1 MKDSEIVRRLRALIK
16 MAPKDR
22 PISIDKLELVAGV
35 SDNEVYEVA
44 RVGRMQ
50 EKTRVRLGRAL
61 TLVEN
66 DQVVV
71 KRGNGNSFPPT
82 PPKVTVRAAQPPQV
96 NVQRVTFGVAGPR
109 VEFVATNPRAFPDLR
124 PEPEKSRRR

>member
-1 MKDSEIVRRLRALIK
+1 

-22 PISIDKLELVAGV
+22 PISVNKLELVAGV

-50 EKTRVRLGRAL
+50 EKTRLRLGRAL
-61 TLVEN
+61 TLIEN
-66 DQVVV
+66 DQVLV

-82 PPKVTVRAAQPPQV
+82 PPKATALAKAQPPQV
-96 NVQRVTFGVAGPR
+96 NSQRGAFTAAGAR
-109 VEFVATNPRAFPDLR
+109 GEFVAPKP
-124 PEPEKSRRR
+124 S

>member
-1 MKDSEIVRRLRALIK
+1 MKDQEIVRRLRALIK

-22 PISIDKLELVAGV
+22 PISIDRLELVAGV

-82 PPKVTVRAAQPPQV
+82 PPKVTVRAPQPPQAW
-96 NVQRVTFGVAGPR
+96 TAWSPR
-109 VEFVATNPRAFPDLR
+109 
-124 PEPEKSRRR
+124 

>member
-1 MKDSEIVRRLRALIK
+1 MRRLRALIAL
-16 MAPKDR
+16 APKDR
-22 PISIDKLELVAGV
+22 PISINKLELIAGV

-50 EKTRVRLGRAL
+50 EKTRVRLSRAL

-71 KRGNGNSFPPT
+71 KRGNGNSFPHT
-82 PPKVTVRAAQPPQV
+82 PPKVTVRAPQPQQR
-96 NVQRVTFGVAGPR
+96 NVQRVTFTSQGPK
-109 VEFVATNPRAFPDLR
+109 VEFVATNPRTFPDLR
-124 PEPEKSRRR
+124 PPLEKSKRR

>member
-1 MKDSEIVRRLRALIK
+1 

-22 PISIDKLELVAGV
+22 PISINKLELVAGV

-61 TLVEN
+61 SLVEN

-96 NVQRVTFGVAGPR
+96 NVQRVTFGMGGPR
-109 VEFVATNPRAFPDLR
+109 VEFVATNPRAFPDLT
-124 PEPEKSRRR
+124 PVPEKSKRR